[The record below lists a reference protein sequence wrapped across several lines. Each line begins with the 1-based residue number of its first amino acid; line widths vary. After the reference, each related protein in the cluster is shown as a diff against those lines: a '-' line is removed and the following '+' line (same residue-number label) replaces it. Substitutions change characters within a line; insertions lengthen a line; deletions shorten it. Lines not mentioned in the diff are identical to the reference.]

1 MQHSNM
7 YLTFLYHIGIPI
19 MLFLLGW
26 IMKQNRDAKVRMEEA
41 IKMLTDA
48 VTSVEQELQTYREG
62 WIDRRE
68 VLLGIVAQHCSDAQ
82 TACRGNFNLRL
93 DGLKEG
99 QENVCVKI
107 DELKLARNQ
116 KWEQQESLN
125 RTVLAHVNDT
135 KLHNKTE
142 KG

>member
-1 MQHSNM
+1 MHVVLNV
-7 YLTFLYHIGIPI
+7 
-19 MLFLLGW
+19 LLGVSMPV
-26 IMKQNRDAKVRMEEA
+26 ILVLVGIIYKQNKESRTSLTETVNKLTEA
-41 IKMLTDA
+41 IDA
-48 VTSVEQELQTYREG
+48 IKKELQTYREG

-68 VLLGIVAQHCSDAQ
+68 VLLGIVAQHCADAQ
-82 TACRGNFNLRL
+82 SACRGNFNLRL

-116 KWEQQESLN
+116 KWEQQENLN
-125 RTVLAHVNDT
+125 RNMLAHVNDT